1 MLRGAVNNNAHASA
15 VGTQRSNKTDSL
27 WDTTTRDECR
37 ERMLTYPE
45 IDPVA
50 VALGPLK
57 IHWYGLTY
65 LAGLAFAWW
74 LASSR
79 ARHSHTPIQPRQVDD
94 LIFYCALGVVLGG
107 RVGYVLFYGGER
119 LLSDPSWLLRVW
131 EGGMS
136 FHGGML
142 GVIFATLLYARRQK
156 IRFWPLMD
164 FVAPLAPL
172 GLALGRLG
180 NFIGQELWGRP
191 ADVPWAMV
199 FPKDPLQLARHPSQ
213 LYQFALEGILLFT
226 VLLVFTRKP
235 RPTCAASGVFCF
247 GYGLLRFSVEFFREP
262 DTHLG
267 FQAFGW
273 MTRGQIL
280 CIPMLLF
287 GLFLLWLAYGKR
299 SASRSINA

>member
-1 MLRGAVNNNAHASA
+1 MLA
-15 VGTQRSNKTDSL
+15 
-27 WDTTTRDECR
+27 
-37 ERMLTYPE
+37 YPE

-50 VALGPLK
+50 LAVGPLK

-74 LASSR
+74 LASTR
-79 ARHSHTPIQPRQVDD
+79 ARRDHSPIQPKQIDD

-107 RVGYVLFYGGER
+107 RFGYVFFYGSDR
-119 LLSDPSWLLRVW
+119 LLSDPSWLLKVW

-142 GVIFATLLYARRQK
+142 GVIFATYLYARRQSIK
-156 IRFWPLMD
+156 FWPLMD

-172 GLALGRLG
+172 GLGLGRLG

-213 LYQFALEGILLFT
+213 LYQFALEGMLLFVVLLLFT
-226 VLLVFTRKP
+226 RKS
-235 RPTCAASGVFCF
+235 RPTYAASGVFSL
-247 GYGLLRFSVEFFREP
+247 GYGMLRFFVEFFREP
-262 DTHLG
+262 DAHLG
-267 FQAFGW
+267 FQALGW
-273 MTRGQIL
+273 VTRGQLL
-280 CIPMLLF
+280 CIPMMLL
-287 GLFLLWLAYGKR
+287 GVFLLWLAYGSGGRKKEGR
-299 SASRSINA
+299 DSRKSKPASA